1 MMASRSGTSKSKIK
15 NQKSKIKNQKSKIKN
30 QKSKAFSIN
39 RNLLDGRH

>member
-1 MMASRSGTSKSKIK
+1 MMASRSGTS
-15 NQKSKIKNQKSKIKN
+15 KSKIKNQKSKIKN